1 MFSFKVIFLL
11 LFHLLGWHKLVSLLW
26 AVFFSNNDVVEL
38 ISKTTKSLIIL
49 VPEGFSRGEEG
60 SSLGTY
66 EWYKK
71 EGVIDSGSDSGGY
84 FSERGLLKILSSHS
98 RE

>member
-1 MFSFKVIFLL
+1 MI
-11 LFHLLGWHKLVSLLW
+11 KLNVGICYG
-26 AVFFSNNDVVEL
+26 FNFSNNDVVEL
-38 ISKTTKSLIIL
+38 ISKTMKSLAIN

-66 EWYKK
+66 EWDKK

-84 FSERGLLKILSSHS
+84 FGERGLLRILSSHS
-98 RE
+98 TE